1 MEYNHNERNVCTFYY
16 KLPDFYL
23 LVDPFGESVDTVAVL
38 DVACAWFCKSREVD
52 AMLVLLH
59 KTKFI
64 KSHVSKSMN
73 ITEMKV

>member
-1 MEYNHNERNVCTFYY
+1 MKEMSAHFII

-52 AMLVLLH
+52 AMLALLH

-64 KSHVSKSMN
+64 KSHVSNSMY
-73 ITEMKV
+73 ITELKV

>member
-1 MEYNHNERNVCTFYY
+1 MKEMSAHFII

-38 DVACAWFCKSREVD
+38 DVACAWFCKSREVE

-64 KSHVSKSMN
+64 KSHVSKSMY
-73 ITEMKV
+73 ITELKV